1 MQIFPPIFL
10 VWLFIFA
17 IKVRSLYFS
26 GLFKG
31 GGGGGS
37 TIYLVVR
44 VSVSVQAQI
53 RRDERCHLGE
63 ILLRDNDATVPA
75 ESVDEATPESR

>member
-1 MQIFPPIFL
+1 MQIFP
-10 VWLFIFA
+10 LFSLIKRLSIFA
-17 IKVRSLYFS
+17 IKVNPLYVS

-31 GGGGGS
+31 KKS
-37 TIYLVVR
+37 HIYLVVR
-44 VSVSVQAQI
+44 VSASVQAQI

-75 ESVDEATPESR
+75 ESVDEPTPERR

>member
-1 MQIFPPIFL
+1 MQIFPFYFVIQ
-10 VWLFIFA
+10 WLLIFA
-17 IKVRSLYFS
+17 IQVNSLYVS
-26 GLFKG
+26 GLFKRG
-31 GGGGGS
+31 KKS
-37 TIYLVVR
+37 NIYLVVR
-44 VSVSVQAQI
+44 VSASAQAQI

>member
-1 MQIFPPIFL
+1 MQLANLSPFFF
-10 VWLFIFA
+10 VWLLIFA
-17 IKVRSLYFS
+17 IKVHSLYFS
-26 GLFKG
+26 GLLRG
-31 GGGGGS
+31 GG

-75 ESVDEATPESR
+75 ESVDEAMPESR